1 MGTCYSVDEA
11 VVDLPS
17 GSPVKC
23 DTSAET
29 TSVKTDKDG
38 KDSITNQ
45 RGPDVG
51 LLVKKLSAKA
61 IATNAPK
68 QQPASSRPRRSSRR
82 GSGRRRRTSLDSL
95 ASALSGVESIDEC
108 IGEFLDRIRRMSS
121 HLMHRRSSAV
131 KPSSEDDSRRPRQ
144 GIQSV
149 TMESILGHDEYC
161 YEVPI
166 HD

>member
-1 MGTCYSVDEA
+1 MGTCYSVDEV

-23 DTSAET
+23 DDSAET
-29 TSVKTDKDG
+29 ASVVADKD
-38 KDSITNQ
+38 STTNK
-45 RGPDVG
+45 RGHDDNVG

-95 ASALSGVESIDEC
+95 ASALSGVESINEC
-108 IGEFLDRIRRMSS
+108 IVEFLDRTRRMSS

-149 TMESILGHDEYC
+149 TMESILGNDEYC